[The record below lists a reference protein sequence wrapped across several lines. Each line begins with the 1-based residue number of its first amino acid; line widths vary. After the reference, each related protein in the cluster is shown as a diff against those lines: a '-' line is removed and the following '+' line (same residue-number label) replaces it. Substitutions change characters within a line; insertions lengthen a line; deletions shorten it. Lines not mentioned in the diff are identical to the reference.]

1 VTKGVFSVT
10 SIKNTFRLLNRR
22 NKKGDI
28 AMKSLIFIV
37 YVLFITGCSHQY
49 TKSLDDRMDE
59 CKKGYLLA
67 LRSGSRD
74 LTESV
79 IFQIIL
85 KKMSGYLEDSE
96 QIEEELSR
104 LVLAGKDE
112 STRKKAE
119 LALRFLN
126 NTSNVN
132 TANIRSIYY
141 EENRLFYLLEEYFDP
156 NVPDWTQVK

>member
-1 VTKGVFSVT
+1 
-10 SIKNTFRLLNRR
+10 
-22 NKKGDI
+22 
-28 AMKSLIFIV
+28 MKSLIFLV
-37 YVLFITGCSHQY
+37 CALFITGCSHQH
-49 TKSLDDRMDE
+49 TKSLDDRMDD
-59 CKKGYLLA
+59 CKEGYLLA

-85 KKMSGYLEDSE
+85 KKMNGYLEDTE
-96 QIEEELSR
+96 QIEKELSR
-104 LVLAGKDE
+104 LVLAAKDE
-112 STRKKAE
+112 STSKKAE

-141 EENRLFYLLEEYFDP
+141 EENKLFYLLEEYLGP
-156 NVPDWTQVK
+156 PIPDYTQVK